1 MVEKVK
7 QIEIQLEKERKDVLE
22 KMKSEKVVIDFEAIR
37 MKATIAYY
45 ASKSKKTP
53 RSTPRS

>member
-1 MVEKVK
+1 
-7 QIEIQLEKERKDVLE
+7 
-22 KMKSEKVVIDFEAIR
+22 MKSEKVVIDFEAIR